1 MCRVGQLQRLFPALQ
16 RLSIASGPSILLN
29 FAPALL
35 IPATMPRK
43 TTGVPMITD
52 DPKEM
57 EHRLTEYVR
66 DAREALETLAEL
78 DPISEEDAHNR
89 ESRVNR
95 RYVEA
100 LNKLNT
106 ARTWLG

>member
-1 MCRVGQLQRLFPALQ
+1 
-16 RLSIASGPSILLN
+16 
-29 FAPALL
+29 
-35 IPATMPRK
+35 MPRK
-43 TTGVPMITD
+43 TTGETMITD

-100 LNKLNT
+100 LQKLNT
-106 ARTWLG
+106 SRVWLGMAAEQLHDLLNDYNDRMIYAGKETSDQDGDEEEDDGEE